1 MFYVQNKK
9 SISINDMLQLITKTK
24 SSLTDW
30 TLIRELS
37 RNNLNFLINYKQK
50 HAFFQFM
57 SKIHRINI
65 KSYDYL
71 LSLQ

>member
-9 SISINDMLQLITKTK
+9 SISINDMLQLITKIK

-57 SKIHRINI
+57 SKNT
-65 KSYDYL
+65 SYKY
-71 LSLQ
+71 